1 MTTCVIYGF
10 QHDGWVSRYAQ
21 QTGSDEG
28 ANDSSPQDRHIWD
41 VPFTKYEDA
50 LYLSWWTKIVFASAA
65 CFTRMSLLMFYWY
78 LTRESSKRLYRL
90 ALLTAMVISVAVG
103 IALILINIFQC
114 VPIRAFWT
122 FPPIPDQRCLDEG
135 WATLGCGVANN
146 VADIIVVALPIPLIA
161 RLQLPLRQ
169 RAGAIILISLG
180 LIVCVAGG
188 ARTYFTWFA
197 LIDTYDYTWNGLGI
211 YVSAMIEVDLGVV
224 SR

>member
-1 MTTCVIYGF
+1 M
-10 QHDGWVSRYAQ
+10 
-21 QTGSDEG
+21 
-28 ANDSSPQDRHIWD
+28 
-41 VPFTKYEDA
+41 
-50 LYLSWWTKIVFASAA
+50 
-65 CFTRMSLLMFYWY
+65 
-78 LTRESSKRLYRL
+78 
-90 ALLTAMVISVAVG
+90 
-103 IALILINIFQC
+103 
-114 VPIRAFWT
+114 
-122 FPPIPDQRCLDEG
+122 
-135 WATLGCGVANN
+135 ANN

-169 RAGAIILISLG
+169 RAGAMILISLG